1 MVKTTALV
9 LKNLLGMVAGP
20 VIKGVKAIGSS
31 IGNNSTVQSV
41 SKGAGKFKDKL
52 FAGIG
57 DKAAPT
63 KNLPDTNK
71 PGNVTNSLGKIN
83 MTAVLKGAAAML
95 IMAGAVFVLGKA
107 LQEYKDV
114 GLTEIMTAIGSIAA
128 LGVAMGLFGLLM
140 AGPLGVGIL
149 LGAGAML
156 IMASAL
162 FVLGH
167 ALQAISKGFGALG
180 MIQPMIGGLLGM
192 IGGIFQLSAAF
203 TALAGSLSLL
213 GMAGIAALPVLLGL
227 AVAGA
232 GLGFLINAVG
242 GGESETSLP
251 ALPEETKQY
260 YKDSLEVLS
269 DIRKG
274 INQGSIIKMNR
285 DVVGGTVSQSQS
297 ESGVNRG
304 QFNR

>member
-1 MVKTTALV
+1 MLDKKMSKSTS
-9 LKNLLGMVAGP
+9 
-20 VIKGVKAIGSS
+20 SS
-31 IGNNSTVQSV
+31 ITKTVSP
-41 SKGAGKFKDKL
+41 SPAN
-52 FAGIG
+52 A
-57 DKAAPT
+57 T
-63 KNLPDTNK
+63 
-71 PGNVTNSLGKIN
+71 SSMGKIN
-83 MTAVLKGAAAML
+83 MGAVLKGAAAML

-269 DIRKG
+269 DIRQG